1 MKALE
6 DSELVLRLQN
16 NEVSAFDIL
25 YWKYHAAIYANVLKL
40 IKEEPITEDIVQEV
54 FIALWEKRSSLDAN
68 QPVAGWLFVVSY
80 NRAINQLKKI
90 LQQQKAQKNL
100 IAPADFTEDDFRF
113 SEEQSSLVKKAV
125 DQLSP
130 QKRKVFELC
139 KMQGKT
145 YEQTAAELNI
155 SKHTVK
161 EYLSDAIAFI
171 KNYVHKHPEQ
181 FVLMPALLTISF

>member
-6 DSELVLRLQN
+6 DSELVLRLQK
-16 NEVSAFDIL
+16 NEVSAFDTL

-40 IKEEPITEDIVQEV
+40 IKEETITEDIVQEV
-54 FIALWEKRSSLDAN
+54 FIALWEKRSSLDAA

-80 NRAINQLKKI
+80 NRTITQLKKM

-100 IAPADFTEDDFRF
+100 FAVADNTDEDLHTYKDRWAVV
-113 SEEQSSLVKKAV
+113 EKAI

-145 YEQTAAELNI
+145 YEQTATELSI

-171 KNYVHKHPEQ
+171 KNYVQQHPGQ
-181 FVLMPALLTISF
+181 FVLLLALLTISL